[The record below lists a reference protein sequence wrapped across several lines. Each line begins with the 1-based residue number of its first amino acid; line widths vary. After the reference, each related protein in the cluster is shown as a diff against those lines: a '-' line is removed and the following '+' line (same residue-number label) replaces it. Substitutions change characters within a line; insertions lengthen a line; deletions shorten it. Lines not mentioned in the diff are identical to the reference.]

1 MSFVKDGSRRNWSP
15 RFRRWF
21 TVKNNP
27 THRDKKT
34 MEESQD
40 KSERARGRSDEELR
54 HALARAVRDAEKVIG
69 AGTPLLPFE
78 SDADEDGA
86 VDEVESVPEAETGFV
101 M

>member
-1 MSFVKDGSRRNWSP
+1 MSFVKDGSRQNWSP

-34 MEESQD
+34 MEEPQD
-40 KSERARGRSDEELR
+40 KGERARGRSDEELR

-69 AGTPLLPFE
+69 GATPLLPFD
-78 SDADEDGA
+78 SDAGEDGA